1 MSSQYPVSEQFK
13 VIDGYDIYRSEN
25 LLIALVVVEGQGGRD
40 LRLYR
45 WQKRKGEWK
54 VDLCRMSVAR
64 WPWEE
69 ITKKV
74 QEFTEKYSLK

>member
-25 LLIALVVVEGQGGRD
+25 LLIALVVVEGQGGKD

-54 VDLCRMSVAR
+54 VDLCRMSVAK